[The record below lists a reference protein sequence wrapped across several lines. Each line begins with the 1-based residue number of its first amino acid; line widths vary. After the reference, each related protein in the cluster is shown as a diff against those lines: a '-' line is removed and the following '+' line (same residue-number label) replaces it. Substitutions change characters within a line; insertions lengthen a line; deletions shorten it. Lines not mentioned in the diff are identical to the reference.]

1 MAEWSSTVDLAT
13 GRRSGHA
20 RHSAQG
26 LLQVLCEQE
35 EMIGVRRGGLK
46 AEPEVEG
53 PGSSA
58 LGVGEQGPAPDEFAS
73 LQVPQA
79 GILQQGGTE
88 PPTLLALVDGQSGQ
102 QDDGHGVTWQAL
114 GNPARSVLQANRPCG
129 KAGIPDD
136 FMARDCRRLRVLIP
150 SVDGHV
156 FARIPLT
163 SGVEAGACRG

>member
-1 MAEWSSTVDLAT
+1 
-13 GRRSGHA
+13 
-20 RHSAQG
+20 
-26 LLQVLCEQE
+26 
-35 EMIGVRRGGLK
+35 MIAVRRGGLK

-73 LQVPQA
+73 LEVPQA

-102 QDDGHGVTWQAL
+102 QDDGHGVMWQAL

-136 FMARDCRRLRVLIP
+136 FMARDCRRLRVLIL
-150 SVDGHV
+150 SVDDYMFDSVG
-156 FARIPLT
+156 RK
-163 SGVEAGACRG
+163 SEVEGGACRG